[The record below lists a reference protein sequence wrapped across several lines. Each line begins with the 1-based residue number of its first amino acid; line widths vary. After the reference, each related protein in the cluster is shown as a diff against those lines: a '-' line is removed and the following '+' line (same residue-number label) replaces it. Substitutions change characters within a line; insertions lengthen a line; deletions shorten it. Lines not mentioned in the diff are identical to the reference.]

1 MSSVTFNKDGN
12 PDVFIGSKA
21 IINFVNPEEVPDKK
35 TGSTAEETEAEEIGK
50 FKIMP
55 WYDNNDFPVAAHKLI
70 DSTPILKRA
79 LISLTKMMAGQGV
92 YPTKVIEYKAD
103 GSEKLEIINDPEISK
118 LLRNN
123 IIRNYLARCGYD
135 IYALQNAF
143 VKLIPDLGGSK
154 LLRIEPMNAKH
165 CRLGEADSKTGKIN
179 NVLVLGNWEDA
190 DEKAIKS
197 YTLLDYDNPD
207 AHLEELKTSGV
218 LKKAPVVMH
227 LKGDFSGNDY
237 YSLPPWYSAKKWID
251 IAGKV
256 ATMVDA
262 GMDNM
267 LNLFI
272 HLQIPYSYWEKKYKI
287 DDFENQVERQK
298 KIQADIEK
306 IEEKLTSS
314 ENAKKTLITHFGDS
328 DAEGEDGWKIEVIDR
343 KFSQENL
350 MTSSAADTQTAI
362 AAGVNP
368 DLLGLMYGNSKGG
381 SMQRELLL
389 IQYALSWLDRQKLAD
404 PLEIMIRFNNPKHED
419 IELRFRNTFLTALDS
434 GQETQTEL
442 S

>member
-1 MSSVTFNKDGN
+1 MSLTFDKNGN
-12 PDVFIGSKA
+12 PDVYVGSKA
-21 IINFVNPEEVPDKK
+21 FINFVNPDEVPDKK

-50 FKIMP
+50 YKFIP
-55 WYDNNDFPVAAHKLI
+55 WYDDNDFPVTAHQLI

-92 YPTKVIEYKAD
+92 YPTKVLEYNAD
-103 GSEKLEIINDPEISK
+103 GTEKLEVINDIEVLK
-118 LLRNN
+118 LLRKN
-123 IIRNYLARCGYD
+123 IVRNYLARCGYD

-154 LLRIEPMNAKH
+154 ILRIEPMNSKH

-190 DEKAIKS
+190 DEKAVKT

-207 AHLEELKTSGV
+207 AHLEELKKSGE

-256 ATMVDA
+256 AIMVDA

-267 LNLFI
+267 LNVFI
-272 HLQIPYSYWEKKYKI
+272 HLQIPYSYWEKKYPS
-287 DDFENQVERQK
+287 DEFENKTERQK
-298 KIQADIEK
+298 KINADIK
-306 IEEKLTSS
+306 ALDEKLTSS
-314 ENAKKTLITHFGDS
+314 ENAKKTLITFFGDS
-328 DAEGEDGWKIEVIDR
+328 DAEGDDEWKIEVIDK
-343 KFSQENL
+343 KFSKENL
-350 MTSSAADTQTAI
+350 MNSSAADTQTAI

-404 PLEIMIRFNNPKHED
+404 PLEIMIRFNNSKYED
-419 IELRFRNTFLTALDS
+419 IELRFRNTFLTALDA
-434 GQETQTEL
+434 GKETQTKL